1 MQQAMGWDKR
11 MLQSRA
17 EPLCTPQLGYRGGAQ
32 SGETQPGTGE
42 LSSPKWR
49 NAGWWGKS

>member
-17 EPLCTPQLGYRGGAQ
+17 EPLCTPQLGYRGGRGA
-32 SGETQPGTGE
+32 
-42 LSSPKWR
+42 KWR
-49 NAGWWGKS
+49 NAARNWGAEQPEVA